1 MMVDDWS
8 TFWRMTEMMTD
19 FGFLVTVFVQFFV
32 NQDQCPLP
40 QPLPNPKFGSPALIS
55 GIFTV
60 VGDVVIQ
67 KFDHFLLLFVSQ
79 IFAAD
84 LFAKFVIELDCAFV
98 IS

>member
-1 MMVDDWS
+1 MYWIYTKS
-8 TFWRMTEMMTD
+8 ILLTLFS
-19 FGFLVTVFVQFFV
+19 VFVQFFV
-32 NQDQCPLP
+32 NQDQCPLPQPLP

-84 LFAKFVIELDCAFV
+84 LFAKFVIELDCAFA